1 MVEDRKSSAHGQ
13 NDAIDPGC
21 VKTCTSQGCPELFSQ
36 LPSSDRSCQCNWFLH
51 RRNRD
56 GNSTRKLG
64 VGVFTQPGP
73 RSDVSQPLRSQG
85 VPLTTA
91 WCWFESCRA
100 HHGSFLNLISLG
112 YLPDLTTDPD

>member
-21 VKTCTSQGCPELFSQ
+21 VKTCTSQGCPELFSH
-36 LPSSDRSCQCNWFLH
+36 LPSSDRSCQCNWFPH

-64 VGVFTQPGP
+64 VRVFTQPGSD
-73 RSDVSQPLRSQG
+73 SDVSEFTSEVCFAPMNGRHEPRKLGQSANTGSRS
-85 VPLTTA
+85 
-91 WCWFESCRA
+91 
-100 HHGSFLNLISLG
+100 
-112 YLPDLTTDPD
+112 